1 MSLALQIKEKLLDEY
16 YYRFMMP
23 AISNSGVYRYVVL
36 VDDGGM

>member
-1 MSLALQIKEKLLDEY
+1 MNITTDAEKA
-16 YYRFMMP
+16 FMMP